1 MFASLALRVSV
12 FCGGFIAGDDRKDR
26 SKNYSHDWLIRRVCV
41 SLKFDAARHA
51 VFEYNSVC
59 VPAQRASHKS
69 AQSNALGLGISSI
82 KSPNGAD
89 LNRFELV
96 TPKIRDF
103 PGRCPG
109 LT

>member
-1 MFASLALRVSV
+1 VALE
-12 FCGGFIAGDDRKDR
+12 
-26 SKNYSHDWLIRRVCV
+26 
-41 SLKFDAARHA
+41 FDAVQYAA
-51 VFEYNSVC
+51 FECNSVC

-69 AQSNALGLGISSI
+69 AQGNALGVVISNT

-89 LNRFELV
+89 LNRFELGTV
-96 TPKIRDF
+96 KISAAPLGLRMIAWNYF

>member
-1 MFASLALRVSV
+1 M
-12 FCGGFIAGDDRKDR
+12 
-26 SKNYSHDWLIRRVCV
+26 CV

-69 AQSNALGLGISSI
+69 AQGNALGLGISSI

-96 TPKIRDF
+96 TAKISAA
-103 PGRCPG
+103 PLG
-109 LT
+109 LEIITWKISQGVALG

>member
-1 MFASLALRVSV
+1 MA
-12 FCGGFIAGDDRKDR
+12 
-26 SKNYSHDWLIRRVCV
+26 RRITVVIESSAVCV
-41 SLKFDAARHA
+41 SPKFDAAQYAA
-51 VFEYNSVC
+51 VECNSVC

-69 AQSNALGLGISSI
+69 AQGNALGLGISST

-89 LNRFELV
+89 LNRFELATV
-96 TPKIRDF
+96 KISAAPLGLEIIVWNYF

>member
-1 MFASLALRVSV
+1 
-12 FCGGFIAGDDRKDR
+12 
-26 SKNYSHDWLIRRVCV
+26 
-41 SLKFDAARHA
+41 

-89 LNRFELV
+89 LNRFELATV
-96 TPKIRDF
+96 KISAAQLGLEIIAWNYF
-103 PGRCPG
+103 PGRCLG